1 MFRVSRPSISQSA
14 TWYDTSWFA
23 PSLPLINSTAR
34 PRPPHANERSTSTLM
49 LDFLKRGRLIRR
61 GLASRKTRRRRTR
74 NELLRNLE
82 YSLYVK
88 VFIFAGFVAGLAF
101 LVFSGQQPEPTKNF
115 VIALLFFAT
124 ALIQLWINQPKTFS
138 QNSRVLLV

>member
-1 MFRVSRPSISQSA
+1 MFRGSRPFISQSA
-14 TWYDTSWFA
+14 MWFGTNSCGRSSMPITSIVR
-23 PSLPLINSTAR
+23 L
-34 PRPPHANERSTSTLM
+34 RPPHERNLERQSLANRM
-49 LDFLKRGRLIRR
+49 FDFLKRGRLIRR

-82 YSLYVK
+82 YSVYVK

-101 LVFSGQQPEPTKNF
+101 LVFRGQQPEPTKNF

-124 ALIQLWINQPKTFS
+124 ALIQLSINQPKTFAQS
-138 QNSRVLLV
+138 SRL